1 MPHNDKDSIKELTKR
16 LNVGDLY
23 TEDKIYITEIGTVF
37 MERCFDFS
45 DTELLFEDFIK
56 ETSSKISKEEASI
69 KYDECTNKFYLIL
82 PYKWY
87 WYCESGPIAVEIN
100 MNKEYMNNYALGKYN
115 NITSSFN
122 ELCLQTKA
130 VKEKK
135 ELLKKEAEMKKE
147 VINKAKT
154 SHETLT
160 PAEAKIYIDYLDE
173 QRRTNAEII
182 KGNVKSIIK
191 YSMGPPSVV
200 GVGVGVYTI
209 AKTYPVTIGLIGG
222 IGCFI
227 AAIGIS
233 AMIEGEW
240 IPLEKTIYGIGNN
253 YKKMKELLESN
264 KKINAIESKIRETQ
278 KKDIDKIVIV
288 DNYSVEE
295 INEGS
300 ETLNVKDSIIK
311 SLDKTVN
318 RINAL
323 NLNDKNAFLIKAK
336 VILFEYIERYKK
348 IVNQDDEIIDIEA
361 DNLEKLKIET
371 LVKISILEMDIND
384 AINKETKVS
393 EVLDDGKL
401 LAEKINGFV
410 DYDLDVQ
417 RVHEQSIKKVKVKK
431 LIKEERK
438 SRNEDLLELRAK

>member
-1 MPHNDKDSIKELTKR
+1 
-16 LNVGDLY
+16 
-23 TEDKIYITEIGTVF
+23 
-37 MERCFDFS
+37 
-45 DTELLFEDFIK
+45 
-56 ETSSKISKEEASI
+56 
-69 KYDECTNKFYLIL
+69 
-82 PYKWY
+82 
-87 WYCESGPIAVEIN
+87 
-100 MNKEYMNNYALGKYN
+100 
-115 NITSSFN
+115 
-122 ELCLQTKA
+122 
-130 VKEKK
+130 
-135 ELLKKEAEMKKE
+135 
-147 VINKAKT
+147 
-154 SHETLT
+154 
-160 PAEAKIYIDYLDE
+160 
-173 QRRTNAEII
+173 
-182 KGNVKSIIK
+182 
-191 YSMGPPSVV
+191 
-200 GVGVGVYTI
+200 
-209 AKTYPVTIGLIGG
+209 
-222 IGCFI
+222 
-227 AAIGIS
+227 
-233 AMIEGEW
+233 
-240 IPLEKTIYGIGNN
+240 
-253 YKKMKELLESN
+253 MKELLESN

-438 SRNEDLLELRAK
+438 SRDEDLLELGAK